1 MYNILTRKI
10 PMSSKEKS
18 NTFNSTEETTKL
30 KDETY
35 AMEQRLNSILD
46 TVAGN
51 HWWKNLEGRYLGCNM
66 AVAKLLGI
74 EPRDIIGKT
83 DYELPWSEHADALLA
98 NDLEVIRTGR
108 PIKDEEQLTAKSGKI
123 LTFLVSKFPMKSRE
137 GEIIGTIG
145 TSIDITAE
153 KEATR
158 LKLENEAQKI
168 QIQEQEKFRK
178 AADQV
183 VHDIR
188 SPLAS
193 LIMIIKSCQ
202 SNIPESARIALK
214 EAATAIGDIANNLLS
229 KYKKSDVDEIQAKIE
244 TRQPLIVSLALM
256 HILTD
261 KKYQYKD
268 LPIKFDSNFAADS
281 SFTFIEAEPTS
292 FKRMI
297 SNLINNA
304 VDALEGKAGKV
315 KVKLKVDT
323 SHVKIIIQDNGK
335 GMPKTVINKIINNIA
350 VTDGKQS
357 GHGIGFT
364 QIRETLR
371 HDNGELKID
380 SEVGKGTVITLTFPK
395 APSASWLAEEIKLN
409 ADDTVVILDDDA
421 SIHSAWETRFKNHPN
436 IKLQHFTLAEDT
448 INFIN
453 TSPARDKVF
462 LLADFELLKQ
472 ELNGLH
478 VIERTVI
485 RRSILVTSHY
495 ANQIICGLAA
505 KTGTKI
511 LPKQLA
517 SEVSIKI
524 EKNSKKGTS
533 KVKKIG
539 LVIIDDNK
547 LFANSVAALL
557 KQINDAT
564 IDVYYCPHDF
574 LEHVSRYT
582 KDTKIFIDNN
592 LSANINGVELAKQ
605 LHEDGFKYLYILSG
619 DDFIESKVPNYL
631 TVILKTDTDGIAEFA
646 KK

>member
-1 MYNILTRKI
+1 
-10 PMSSKEKS
+10 MSNKEKL
-18 NTFNSTEETTKL
+18 NTFDSTEETTKL

-35 AMEQRLNSILD
+35 AMEQRLNSVLD

-51 HWWKNLEGRYLGCNM
+51 HWWKSLEGRYLGCNT

-74 EPRDIIGKT
+74 QPEDIIGKT

-98 NDLEVIRTGR
+98 NDLEVIKTGL
-108 PIKDEEQLTAKSGKI
+108 PIKDEERLTAKSGKV
-123 LTFLVSKFPMKSRE
+123 LTFLVSKFPMRSRE
-137 GEIIGTIG
+137 GKIIGTIG

-153 KEATR
+153 KEAAH

-178 AADQV
+178 AANQV

-193 LIMIIKSCQ
+193 LIMIVKSCQ
-202 SNIPESARIALK
+202 SDIPESARIALK
-214 EAATAIGDIANNLLS
+214 EAAIAIGDIANNLLS
-229 KYKKSDVDEIQAKIE
+229 KYKKPDVDETQTKQE
-244 TRQPLIVSLALM
+244 GQRSLIVSLALT

-281 SFTFIEAEPTS
+281 SFTFIAAEPAS

-323 SHVKIIIQDNGK
+323 NYIKIIIQDNGK
-335 GMPKTVINKIINNIA
+335 GMSKTVINKIINNIA

-380 SEVGKGTVITLTFPK
+380 SKVGKGTTITLVFPK
-395 APSASWLAEEIKLN
+395 APTASWLAEEIKLN
-409 ADDTVVILDDDA
+409 TDDTVVILDDDA
-421 SIHSAWETRFKNHPN
+421 SIHSAWETRFKNHPS

-453 TSPARDKVF
+453 TSSARDKVF

-495 ANQIICGLAA
+495 ANQAICDLAA

-517 SEVSIKI
+517 SEIPIRI
-524 EKNSKKGTS
+524 ENTAKVITHNSR
-533 KVKKIG
+533 KVDV
-539 LVIIDDNK
+539 VIVDDNK
-547 LFANSVAALL
+547 MFTNALTQL
-557 KQINDAT
+557 LETKNKTVDT
-564 IDVYYCPHDF
+564 YYEPAYF
-574 LEHVSRYT
+574 LEGISQYSKNIV
-582 KDTKIFIDNN
+582 ICLDNN
-592 LSANINGVELAKQ
+592 LGSGMSGVELAQQ
-605 LHEDGFKYLYILSG
+605 LHEIGYNNLYLLSG
-619 DDFIESKVPNYL
+619 DNFGIEKIPSYL
-631 TVILKTDTDGIAEFA
+631 QVILKTNIEDFLKIFNVNPF